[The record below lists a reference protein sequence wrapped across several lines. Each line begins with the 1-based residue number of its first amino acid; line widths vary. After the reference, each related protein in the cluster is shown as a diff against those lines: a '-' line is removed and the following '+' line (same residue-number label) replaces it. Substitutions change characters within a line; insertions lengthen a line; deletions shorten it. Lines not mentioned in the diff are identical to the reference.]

1 MVPFSKE
8 ACVKTQVKTKKV
20 VKDAKSQSNGKVS
33 TNEQLE
39 LYRQM
44 LLIRRFEEHCNAAYR
59 QAKIGGYLHLYIGQ
73 EAVAVGFISQ
83 LTKQD
88 RVVGHYR
95 DHGYVLALGS
105 DPKAVM
111 AELYG
116 KATGLCK
123 GKGGSMHLY
132 DRERNFLGGY
142 GIIGGMI
149 GIATGVAFAQ
159 KYRQE
164 NGVTLC
170 FFGDG
175 SMNAGLLHECF
186 NMAGLWD
193 LPAIYIVEN
202 NKYAM
207 GTALE
212 YHSAEINLA
221 KRASVYGFPS
231 IQIDGM
237 DVLKVREEAHKII
250 QHVREKREPYFV
262 EVITYRFVGHGA
274 ADITDPGSYRTK
286 EELEEWKQR
295 DPLETLKK
303 QLLAG
308 KVATAASLQAMDEE
322 IIQIVKEAAR
332 FADESPDPAP
342 EALFEDV
349 LVQS

>member
-1 MVPFSKE
+1 MLKTKVKPKTASKTTSKE
-8 ACVKTQVKTKKV
+8 KA
-20 VKDAKSQSNGKVS
+20 
-33 TNEQLE
+33 ELIE

-44 LLIRRFEEHCNAAYR
+44 LLIRRFEEQCNVAYR

-83 LTKQD
+83 LQKQD

-111 AELYG
+111 AELLG
-116 KATGLCK
+116 KETGLCK

-132 DRERNFLGGY
+132 DRDKNFLGGY

-149 GIATGVAFAQ
+149 GIATGVAFKQ
-159 KYRQE
+159 RYMQE
-164 NGVTLC
+164 DGVTLC

-193 LPAIYIVEN
+193 LPVIYIVEN

-212 YHSAEINLA
+212 HHSSETNLA

-231 IQIDGM
+231 KQIDGM
-237 DVLKVREEAHKII
+237 DVLSVRAEAREII
-250 QHVREKREPYFV
+250 KHVREKREPYFV
-262 EVITYRFVGHGA
+262 EAITYRFVGHGA

-286 EELEEWKQR
+286 EELEEWKER
-295 DPLETLKK
+295 DPLESLKAI
-303 QLLAG
+303 LVG
-308 KVATAASLQAMDEE
+308 DGVISESELQTMDDE
-322 IIQIVKEAAR
+322 IKAIVKEAAR
-332 FADESPDPAP
+332 FADESADPPPD
-342 EALFEDV
+342 ALFEDV
-349 LVQS
+349 LA

>member
-1 MVPFSKE
+1 
-8 ACVKTQVKTKKV
+8 
-20 VKDAKSQSNGKVS
+20 
-33 TNEQLE
+33 
-39 LYRQM
+39 M
-44 LLIRRFEEHCNAAYR
+44 LLIRRFEEQCNVAYR

-83 LTKQD
+83 LQKQD

-111 AELYG
+111 AELLG
-116 KATGLCK
+116 KETGLCK

-132 DRERNFLGGY
+132 DRDKNFLGGY

-149 GIATGVAFAQ
+149 GIATGVAFKQ
-159 KYRQE
+159 RYMQE
-164 NGVTLC
+164 DGVTLC

-193 LPAIYIVEN
+193 LPVIYIVEN

-212 YHSAEINLA
+212 HHSSETNLA

-231 IQIDGM
+231 KQIDGM
-237 DVLKVREEAHKII
+237 DVLSVRAEAREVIK
-250 QHVREKREPYFV
+250 HVREKREPYFV
-262 EVITYRFVGHGA
+262 EAITYRFVGHGA

-286 EELEEWKQR
+286 EELEEWKER
-295 DPLETLKK
+295 DPLESLKAI
-303 QLLAG
+303 LVG
-308 KVATAASLQAMDEE
+308 DGVISESELQTMDDE
-322 IIQIVKEAAR
+322 IKAIVKEAAR
-332 FADESPDPAP
+332 FADESADPPPD
-342 EALFEDV
+342 ALFEDV
-349 LVQS
+349 LA

>member
-1 MVPFSKE
+1 MLKTKVKPKTASKTTSKE
-8 ACVKTQVKTKKV
+8 KA
-20 VKDAKSQSNGKVS
+20 
-33 TNEQLE
+33 ELIE

-44 LLIRRFEEHCNAAYR
+44 LLIRRFEEQCNVAYR

-83 LTKQD
+83 LQKQD

-111 AELYG
+111 AELLG
-116 KATGLCK
+116 KETGLCK

-132 DRERNFLGGY
+132 DRDKNFLGGY

-149 GIATGVAFAQ
+149 GIATGVAFKQ
-159 KYRQE
+159 RYMQE
-164 NGVTLC
+164 DGVTLC

-193 LPAIYIVEN
+193 LPVIYIVEN

-212 YHSAEINLA
+212 HHSSETNLA

-231 IQIDGM
+231 KQIDGM
-237 DVLKVREEAHKII
+237 DVLSVRAEAREII
-250 QHVREKREPYFV
+250 KHVREKREPYFV
-262 EVITYRFVGHGA
+262 EAITYRFVGHGA

-286 EELEEWKQR
+286 EELEEWKER
-295 DPLETLKK
+295 DPLESLKAI
-303 QLLAG
+303 LEG
-308 KVATAASLQAMDEE
+308 DGVISESELQTMDDE
-322 IIQIVKEAAR
+322 IKAIVKEAAR
-332 FADESPDPAP
+332 FADESADPPPD
-342 EALFEDV
+342 ALFEDV
-349 LVQS
+349 LA

>member
-1 MVPFSKE
+1 MLKTKVKPKTASKTTSKE
-8 ACVKTQVKTKKV
+8 KA
-20 VKDAKSQSNGKVS
+20 
-33 TNEQLE
+33 ELIE

-44 LLIRRFEEHCNAAYR
+44 LLIRRFEEQCNVAYR

-83 LTKQD
+83 LQKQD

-105 DPKAVM
+105 DPNAVM
-111 AELYG
+111 AELLG
-116 KATGLCK
+116 KETGLCK

-132 DRERNFLGGY
+132 DRDKNFLGGY

-149 GIATGVAFAQ
+149 GIATGVAFKQ
-159 KYRQE
+159 RYMQE
-164 NGVTLC
+164 DGVTLC

-193 LPAIYIVEN
+193 LPVIYIVEN

-212 YHSAEINLA
+212 HHSSETNLA

-231 IQIDGM
+231 KQIDGM
-237 DVLKVREEAHKII
+237 DVLSVRAEAREII
-250 QHVREKREPYFV
+250 KHVREKREPYFV
-262 EVITYRFVGHGA
+262 EAITYRFVGHGA

-286 EELEEWKQR
+286 EELEEWKER
-295 DPLETLKK
+295 DPLESLKAI
-303 QLLAG
+303 LVG
-308 KVATAASLQAMDEE
+308 DGVISESELQTMDDE
-322 IIQIVKEAAR
+322 IKAIVKEAAR
-332 FADESPDPAP
+332 FADESADPPPD
-342 EALFEDV
+342 ALFEDV
-349 LVQS
+349 LA